1 MTNYAVRINIDSAHK
16 GEKETNTLKEMVN
29 NKQFR
34 FHDWKVLLTYLR
46 LKDTAFNEYGNFL
59 DL

>member
-46 LKDTAFNEYGNFL
+46 LKDTAFMVAV
-59 DL
+59 